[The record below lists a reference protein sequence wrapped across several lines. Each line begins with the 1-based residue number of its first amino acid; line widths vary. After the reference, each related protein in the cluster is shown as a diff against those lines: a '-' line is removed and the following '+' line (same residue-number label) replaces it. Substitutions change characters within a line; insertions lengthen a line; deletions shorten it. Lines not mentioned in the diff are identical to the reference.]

1 MYRRLWGPAM
11 LSSLG
16 WALSDIAD
24 AVVVGQR
31 LGTVGLAAISLILP
45 VYMINCMIAH
55 GLGLGGSVRYA
66 RLLGEGRAAEA
77 ARSFSQVLWLALLL
91 STLTALLGSVF
102 LTPLLALLGTTPE
115 ETQPAVQPSAS
126 IQQDNGYNGY
136 NGWPFGFGY

>member
-31 LGTVGLAAISLILP
+31 LGTVGLAAIGLILP
-45 VYMINCMIAH
+45 VYMINCMVAH

-66 RLLGEGRAAEA
+66 RLLGEGRAEEA

-91 STLTALLGSVF
+91 SALTALLGSVF

-115 ETQPAVQPSAS
+115 DGALFAATRDYLQILVAATPLFYLSNVL
-126 IQQDNGYNGY
+126 N
-136 NGWPFGFGY
+136 